1 LHRATLSFSRTARTV
16 RLRKEVCGL
25 WRCECFAVT
34 NAFFVPPIGVEL
46 PIDFEHDSL
55 PFPKMDSVD
64 NVRVSLFIVED
75 VIIYSV
81 YGAYS
86 SMVRASDS

>member
-1 LHRATLSFSRTARTV
+1 
-16 RLRKEVCGL
+16 
-25 WRCECFAVT
+25 
-34 NAFFVPPIGVEL
+34 
-46 PIDFEHDSL
+46 
-55 PFPKMDSVD
+55 MDSVD